1 MRGKMREWWR
11 KSKERGREAAKGRS
25 VENCASAHVRL
36 ILWDD
41 RGLTAQIKTTP
52 CTVFQIFPSLIVLFP
67 SLFPSLLFSPWWSLP
82 PLPLPSPVLS
92 RNSAQRLCLA
102 PFACAFTAGCALQ
115 SNQSFAKDEKCTGGK
130 LRSNSPQL
138 RVCFFYLLLMQL
150 SHINPSRITFSVIRA
165 ALANFAL

>member
-52 CTVFQIFPSLIVLFP
+52 CTVFQIFPSLIVLLP

-92 RNSAQRLCLA
+92 RNSTQHPCLD
-102 PFACAFTAGCALQ
+102 PFACVFTAGCALQ
-115 SNQSFAKDEKCTGGK
+115 SNQSFAKDQNAKAESSDQT
-130 LRSNSPQL
+130 LPNYV
-138 RVCFFYLLLMQL
+138 RV
-150 SHINPSRITFSVIRA
+150 FSVFSYVA
-165 ALANFAL
+165 ESHQPQPDNF